1 MLQIDHLDF
10 SLPNGQVILKDINF
24 TVKQGE
30 FVLLLGSNGS
40 GKSSLIRCINR
51 EYPLTKGHIQFESI
65 SIDSINPKTY
75 AQKVITL
82 TQFVKDSLFF
92 DLSIVENARL
102 LDASYAHTQNGC
114 SDPYQQQLQQLLDRY
129 HPTLAKTIEQPLF
142 NLSGGEQQIL
152 AFALYLRYQP
162 KLLLLDEH
170 TSALD
175 PKTAAM
181 IMKFTDQVI
190 KEKQLTC
197 IMTTHNLNVIAN
209 YGNRVIALKEGQLQ
223 FDSINYEEKLPTD
236 SLLAYC
242 Y

>member
-1 MLQIDHLDF
+1 MLHVDHVEF
-10 SLPNGQVILKDINF
+10 CLPNGQVILKDINF
-24 TVKQGE
+24 TVNQGE

-51 EYPLTKGHIQFESI
+51 EYRITKGDIQFDHRSI
-65 SIDSINPKTY
+65 HKINSKSY
-75 AQKVITL
+75 AQQVITL

-102 LDASYAHTQNGC
+102 LDDCYGFTEQHS
-114 SDPYQQQLQQLLDRY
+114 SLPYREQLTQLLDQY
-129 HPTLAKTIEQPLF
+129 HPTLSNAIEQPLF

-152 AFALYLRYQP
+152 AFALYLRYHP

-181 IMKFTDQVI
+181 IMKFTAQVA
-190 KEKQLTC
+190 KAKQLTC
-197 IMTTHNLNVIAN
+197 IMTTHNLDVIAN
-209 YGNRVIALKEGQLQ
+209 YGNRVIALKEGQIQ
-223 FDSINYEEKLPTD
+223 FDSINHPQPLPTD
-236 SLLAYC
+236 ELLAYC